1 MSTAAVARPR
11 PPRAAALAEK
21 ERLAALH
28 AYEVLDSLPET
39 AFDALTRQAAEIC
52 ETPIAVLTLV
62 DETRQWFKSAQGLD
76 VRETP
81 RDVAFCDHT
90 IRGQDLFVVGDT
102 RLDPIFRDNP
112 LATGEPHIRFYAG
125 MPLINA
131 AGAALGALAV
141 IDRQPRQLNE
151 AQTQAL
157 RLLADRAV
165 DQLEL
170 RLQHLRLERAL
181 FEQQRLHAEL
191 GRQAAHLSDAQ
202 RIARLGS
209 WEARLGDGRLSWTD
223 EVFRI
228 TGVAPA
234 HFGGSVEW
242 FYREVIHPEDHER
255 LVRLR
260 DLALRGEARYD
271 VTHRIR
277 RPNGEIRHVHER
289 AELMRDAEGAPAVLS
304 GTIQDVTE
312 QIETRLELQQSEERL
327 RLVLDTLP
335 IAAYTCNNEGWI
347 TYCNEQARL
356 LWGRSG
362 DAGGWRFCGSP
373 KLYHAD
379 GRPMLAEEG
388 PTAIALRERRPIRGR
403 EAIIEREDG
412 GRSHVLAF
420 ANPLYD
426 ATGQL
431 LGVVDVLLDVT
442 EQRSARLEL
451 QQSEERFRTVARAT
465 TDVIWDWDP
474 ASGTLWWSEGLKAVF
489 GHEPA
494 ADAGLAFWRSHVHP
508 DDRERVN
515 ASVRRA
521 LEGAGDHWSEEYRF
535 ARADGSLAHVLD
547 QGYVLRDS
555 AGNPRRMIGGM
566 TDLSERKR
574 MEDTLRENE
583 ERIREQASLLDK
595 AHDAIL
601 VRDLEHHITY
611 WNKSAE
617 ELYGWS
623 AEEAVGRKVSELLYG
638 DPADFLE
645 ATRMVLEKGE
655 WKGEIRQATRSGGEV
670 LVEGRWTLV
679 RDAGGRPKSILAINS
694 DITEKKQLEAQFL
707 RVQRMESIGTLAGGI
722 AHDLNNVLSP
732 ILMAVDLLRMK
743 TADPTSLGVLAT
755 VEASARR
762 GADMVRQVLSFA
774 RGMDGQRL
782 PLRAKDVLRD
792 IGHILQETFPKNIRC
807 STRTGADLPLL
818 SGDATQLHQVLLNL
832 CVNARDA
839 MPHGGSLEVR
849 ADTAEIDEHYA
860 AMNPGAQ
867 PGTHVVFTVTDSGH
881 GIPAEMRD
889 KIFDP
894 FFTTKEL
901 GQGTGLGLS
910 TVLAIVKSHGGFIQ
924 VQSAPGEGT
933 VMKVYFPAA
942 SLEPDPNAAVAS
954 AEPAGSGSGELI
966 LLVEDEPAVRKITSR
981 TLEARGYNLLTA
993 ADGAEAVAL
1002 YAKHQRS
1009 IHLVLTD
1016 MMMPVMDG
1024 SATIQVLKRV
1034 NPRVRIIAASGL
1046 NDANTQDKALQLG
1059 ARRFL
1064 SKPYNAD
1071 AMLRAIRE
1079 VLDEP

>member
-1 MSTAAVARPR
+1 MSTVAAARP
-11 PPRAAALAEK
+11 PPQRAPLAET

-28 AYEVLDSLPET
+28 SYEVLDSLPEA
-39 AFDALTRQAAEIC
+39 AFDALTQQAAEIC

-62 DETRQWFKSAQGLD
+62 DATRQWFKSVHGLS

-81 RDVAFCDHT
+81 RDIAFCDHA
-90 IRGQDLFVVGDT
+90 IRGEDLFVVEDAGHA
-102 RLDPIFRDNP
+102 PAFRSNP
-112 LATGEPHIRFYAG
+112 LVNGEPHIRFYAG

-131 AGAALGALAV
+131 DGAALGSLAV
-141 IDRQPRQLNE
+141 IDRRPRRLSE

-157 RLLADRAV
+157 RLLADRAL

-181 FEQQRLHAEL
+181 VEQRRLHTEL
-191 GRQAAHLSDAQ
+191 GRQAAHLRDAQ

-209 WEARLGDGRLSWTD
+209 WEARLGDGKLSWTE

-228 TGVAPA
+228 TGVTPA
-234 HFGGSVEW
+234 NFGGSVDW
-242 FYREVIHPEDHER
+242 FYRQVLHPEDRER
-255 LVRLR
+255 LVRQR

-271 VTHRIR
+271 VTHRIL

-289 AELMRDAEGAPAVLS
+289 AELIRDAEGAPVILS
-304 GTIQDVTE
+304 GTIQDVTD
-312 QIETRLELQQSEERL
+312 QI
-327 RLVLDTLP
+327 
-335 IAAYTCNNEGWI
+335 
-347 TYCNEQARL
+347 
-356 LWGRSG
+356 
-362 DAGGWRFCGSP
+362 
-373 KLYHAD
+373 
-379 GRPMLAEEG
+379 
-388 PTAIALRERRPIRGR
+388 
-403 EAIIEREDG
+403 
-412 GRSHVLAF
+412 
-420 ANPLYD
+420 
-426 ATGQL
+426 
-431 LGVVDVLLDVT
+431 VT
-442 EQRSARLEL
+442 RLEL

-474 ASGTLWWSEGLKAVF
+474 ASGILWWSEGMKTVF
-489 GHEPA
+489 GHEPTT
-494 ADAGLAFWRSHVHP
+494 GSELTFWRSHVHP
-508 DDRERVN
+508 EDRERVN
-515 ASVRRA
+515 ASIRRA
-521 LEGAGDHWSEEYRF
+521 LDGAGDHWSEEYRF
-535 ARADGSLAHVLD
+535 ERADGSYAHVLD
-547 QGYVLRDS
+547 QGYVLRD
-555 AGNPRRMIGGM
+555 AGGHPRRMIGGI
-566 TDLSERKR
+566 TDLSERRR
-574 MEDTLRENE
+574 MEDTLRQNE

-601 VRDLEHHITY
+601 VRDLEHRITF

-623 AEEAVGRKVSELLYG
+623 AEEAVGRKISELLYR
-638 DPADFLE
+638 DPADFLT
-645 ATRMVLEKGE
+645 ATRTTLETGE
-655 WKGEIRQATRSGGEV
+655 WKGEIRQATRSGAEV

-679 RDAGGRPKSILAINS
+679 RDAEGQPKSILAINS
-694 DITEKKQLEAQFL
+694 DITEKKRLEAQFL

-743 TADPTSLGVLAT
+743 TTDPTSLGVLAT

-807 STRTGADLPLL
+807 STRAGAELPLL

-849 ADTAEIDEHYA
+849 ADGVEIDEHYA
-860 AMNPGAQ
+860 AMNPGAT

-901 GQGTGLGLS
+901 GRGTGLGLS

-942 SLEPDPNAAVAS
+942 SIEPDPNAAAATAAPAS
-954 AEPAGSGSGELI
+954 SGCGELI

-1079 VLDEP
+1079 VLDEA

>member
-1 MSTAAVARPR
+1 
-11 PPRAAALAEK
+11 
-21 ERLAALH
+21 
-28 AYEVLDSLPET
+28 
-39 AFDALTRQAAEIC
+39 
-52 ETPIAVLTLV
+52 
-62 DETRQWFKSAQGLD
+62 
-76 VRETP
+76 
-81 RDVAFCDHT
+81 
-90 IRGQDLFVVGDT
+90 
-102 RLDPIFRDNP
+102 
-112 LATGEPHIRFYAG
+112 
-125 MPLINA
+125 
-131 AGAALGALAV
+131 
-141 IDRQPRQLNE
+141 
-151 AQTQAL
+151 
-157 RLLADRAV
+157 
-165 DQLEL
+165 
-170 RLQHLRLERAL
+170 
-181 FEQQRLHAEL
+181 
-191 GRQAAHLSDAQ
+191 
-202 RIARLGS
+202 
-209 WEARLGDGRLSWTD
+209 
-223 EVFRI
+223 
-228 TGVAPA
+228 
-234 HFGGSVEW
+234 
-242 FYREVIHPEDHER
+242 
-255 LVRLR
+255 
-260 DLALRGEARYD
+260 
-271 VTHRIR
+271 
-277 RPNGEIRHVHER
+277 
-289 AELMRDAEGAPAVLS
+289 
-304 GTIQDVTE
+304 
-312 QIETRLELQQSEERL
+312 
-327 RLVLDTLP
+327 
-335 IAAYTCNNEGWI
+335 
-347 TYCNEQARL
+347 
-356 LWGRSG
+356 
-362 DAGGWRFCGSP
+362 
-373 KLYHAD
+373 
-379 GRPMLAEEG
+379 
-388 PTAIALRERRPIRGR
+388 
-403 EAIIEREDG
+403 
-412 GRSHVLAF
+412 
-420 ANPLYD
+420 
-426 ATGQL
+426 
-431 LGVVDVLLDVT
+431 
-442 EQRSARLEL
+442 
-451 QQSEERFRTVARAT
+451 
-465 TDVIWDWDP
+465 
-474 ASGTLWWSEGLKAVF
+474 
-489 GHEPA
+489 
-494 ADAGLAFWRSHVHP
+494 
-508 DDRERVN
+508 
-515 ASVRRA
+515 
-521 LEGAGDHWSEEYRF
+521 
-535 ARADGSLAHVLD
+535 
-547 QGYVLRDS
+547 
-555 AGNPRRMIGGM
+555 MIGGM
-566 TDLSERKR
+566 TDLSERRR
-574 MEDTLRENE
+574 MEDTLRQNE

-601 VRDLEHHITY
+601 VRDLEHRITY

-623 AEEAVGRKVSELLYG
+623 AEEAVGRTISELLYR
-638 DPADFLE
+638 DSTDFLA
-645 ATRMVLEKGE
+645 ATRTTLETGE

-679 RDAGGRPKSILAINS
+679 RDAEGRPKSILAINS
-694 DITEKKQLEAQFL
+694 DITEKKRLEAQFL

-732 ILMAVDLLRMK
+732 ILMAVDLLRLK
-743 TADPTSLGVLAT
+743 TTDPTSLGVLAT

-807 STRTGADLPLL
+807 STRAGADLPLL

-849 ADTAEIDEHYA
+849 ADGVDIDEHYA
-860 AMNPGAQ
+860 TMNPGAA

-942 SLEPDPNAAVAS
+942 SLDPDPNAAVAT
-954 AEPAGSGSGELI
+954 ATPAGNGSGELI

-1046 NDANTQDKALQLG
+1046 NDASTQDKALQLG

-1079 VLDEP
+1079 VLDEV

>member
-1 MSTAAVARPR
+1 MSHV
-11 PPRAAALAEK
+11 AAARRCTERAPLAET
-21 ERLAALH
+21 ERLAALQV
-28 AYEVLDSLPET
+28 YEVLDTLPEAT
-39 AFDALTRQAAEIC
+39 FDALTEQAAQLC
-52 ETPIAVLTLV
+52 GTPIAVLTLI
-62 DETRQWFKSAQGLD
+62 DERRQWFKSAHGLAM
-76 VRETP
+76 RETP
-81 RDVAFCDHT
+81 RDIAFCDHT
-90 IRGQDLFVVGDT
+90 IRGRDLFVVEDAS
-102 RLDPIFRDNP
+102 RHPAFQNNP
-112 LATGEPHIRFYAG
+112 LVIGEPYVRFYAG

-131 AGAALGALAV
+131 AGAALGSLAV
-141 IDRQPRQLNE
+141 IDHEPRRLNE

-157 RLLADRAV
+157 RLLTARAL

-170 RLQHLRLERAL
+170 RLQHLRLEGAL
-181 FEQQRLHAEL
+181 VEQRRLHDEIQ
-191 GRQAAHLSDAQ
+191 RQATHLRDAQ
-202 RIARLGS
+202 RIAHLGS
-209 WEARLGDGRLSWTD
+209 WEARLSDGRLSWTD

-228 TGVAPA
+228 TGVNPA
-234 HFGGSVEW
+234 EFGASVDW
-242 FYREVIHPEDHER
+242 FYRQVIHPEDHER
-255 LVRLR
+255 LVRQR
-260 DLALRGEARYD
+260 DLTLRGEARYD

-277 RPNGEIRHVHER
+277 RPSGEIRHVHER
-289 AELMRDAEGAPAVLS
+289 AELVRDPEGAPIILS

-312 QIETRLELQQSEERL
+312 Q
-327 RLVLDTLP
+327 
-335 IAAYTCNNEGWI
+335 
-347 TYCNEQARL
+347 
-356 LWGRSG
+356 
-362 DAGGWRFCGSP
+362 
-373 KLYHAD
+373 
-379 GRPMLAEEG
+379 
-388 PTAIALRERRPIRGR
+388 
-403 EAIIEREDG
+403 
-412 GRSHVLAF
+412 
-420 ANPLYD
+420 
-426 ATGQL
+426 
-431 LGVVDVLLDVT
+431 VVT
-442 EQRSARLEL
+442 RLEL

-474 ASGTLWWSEGLKAVF
+474 GSGILWWSEGLKAVF

-515 ASVRRA
+515 ASVRLA

-535 ARADGSLAHVLD
+535 ARADGSFAHVLD

-555 AGNPRRMIGGM
+555 TGSPRRMIGGM

-574 MEDTLRENE
+574 MENTLRQNE

-601 VRDLEHHITY
+601 VRDLEHQVTF

-623 AEEAVGRKVSELLYG
+623 AEEALGQKISELLYR
-638 DPADFLE
+638 DPTDFLQ
-645 ATRMVLEKGE
+645 ATRTVLEKGE
-655 WKGEIRQATRSGGEV
+655 WKGEIRQTTRSGADV

-679 RDAGGRPKSILAINS
+679 RDAEGNPKSILAINS

-743 TADPTSLGVLAT
+743 TTDPTSLGVLAT

-792 IGHILQETFPKNIRC
+792 ISHILQETFPKNIRC
-807 STRTGADLPLL
+807 STLASADLPLL

-839 MPHGGSLEVR
+839 MLHGGSLEVR

-910 TVLAIVKSHGGFIQ
+910 TVLAIVKSHSGFIQ
-924 VQSAPGEGT
+924 VQSATGEGT
-933 VMKVYFPAA
+933 AIKVYFPAA
-942 SLEPDPNAAVAS
+942 NLEPDPNAAVAT
-954 AEPAGSGSGELI
+954 AAPASSGSGELI

-1024 SATIQVLKRV
+1024 AATIQVLKRV

-1071 AMLRAIRE
+1071 SMLRAIRE
-1079 VLDEP
+1079 VLNEP

>member
-1 MSTAAVARPR
+1 MSTAATVRPH
-11 PPRAAALAEK
+11 PPRKPLAETD
-21 ERLAALH
+21 RLVAVQS
-28 AYEVLDSLPET
+28 YEVLDSLPEA
-39 AFDALTRQAAEIC
+39 AFDSLTEQAAQLC

-62 DETRQWFKSAQGLD
+62 DETRQWFKSVHGLSL
-76 VRETP
+76 RETP
-81 RDVAFCDHT
+81 REIAFCDHA
-90 IRGQDLFVVGDT
+90 IRGEDMFEVEDASRDAT
-102 RLDPIFRDNP
+102 FRTNP
-112 LATGEPHIRFYAG
+112 LVTGEPHIRFYAG
-125 MPLINA
+125 IPLINA

-141 IDRQPRQLNE
+141 IDHQPRRLTG
-151 AQTQAL
+151 AQAQAL
-157 RLLADRAV
+157 HLLADRAL

-170 RLQHLRLERAL
+170 RLQQLRIERAL
-181 FEQQRLHAEL
+181 AEQQRLHAEL
-191 GRQAAHLSDAQ
+191 ERQATHLRDAQ

-209 WEARLGDGRLSWTD
+209 WEARLSDGRLSWTD

-234 HFGGSVEW
+234 QFGGSVDW

-277 RPNGEIRHVHER
+277 RPSGEIRHVHER

-312 QIETRLELQQSEERL
+312 QIET
-327 RLVLDTLP
+327 
-335 IAAYTCNNEGWI
+335 
-347 TYCNEQARL
+347 
-356 LWGRSG
+356 
-362 DAGGWRFCGSP
+362 
-373 KLYHAD
+373 
-379 GRPMLAEEG
+379 
-388 PTAIALRERRPIRGR
+388 
-403 EAIIEREDG
+403 
-412 GRSHVLAF
+412 
-420 ANPLYD
+420 
-426 ATGQL
+426 
-431 LGVVDVLLDVT
+431 
-442 EQRSARLEL
+442 RLEL

-494 ADAGLAFWRSHVHP
+494 ADAGLNFWRSHVHP
-508 DDRERVN
+508 DDCERVN

-535 ARADGSLAHVLD
+535 ARANGSFAHVLD
-547 QGYVLRDS
+547 QGYVLRDT

-574 MEDTLRENE
+574 MEDTLRQNE

-617 ELYGWS
+617 ELYGWT
-623 AEEAVGRKVSELLYG
+623 AEEVLGQKVSDLLYR
-638 DPADFLE
+638 DPNEFLE
-645 ATRMVLEKGE
+645 ATRTVLDKGE
-655 WKGEIRQATRSGGEV
+655 WKGEIRQCTRSDSEV

-679 RDAGGRPKSILAINS
+679 RDAAGRPKSILAINS
-694 DITEKKQLEAQFL
+694 DITEKKRLEAQFL

-743 TADPTSLGVLAT
+743 ATDPTSLGVLAT

-807 STRTGADLPLL
+807 STRAGADLPLL

-849 ADTAEIDEHYA
+849 ADAAEIDEHYA
-860 AMNPGAQ
+860 AMNPGAE
-867 PGTHVVFTVTDSGH
+867 PGTHIVFTVTDSGH

-933 VMKVYFPAA
+933 AMKVYFPAA
-942 SLEPDPNAAVAS
+942 ARETDANAILATDG
-954 AEPAGSGSGELI
+954 PARNGSGELI

-1002 YAKHQRS
+1002 YAKHQRTV
-1009 IHLVLTD
+1009 HLVLTD

-1024 SATIQVLKRV
+1024 AATIQVLRRV
-1034 NPRVRIIAASGL
+1034 NPQVRIIAASGL
-1046 NDANTQDKALQLG
+1046 NDVNTRDKALQLG

-1071 AMLRAIRE
+1071 AMLKVIRE
-1079 VLDEP
+1079 VLDEG

>member
-1 MSTAAVARPR
+1 MSLVAADRPR
-11 PPRAAALAEK
+11 ATRAPLDETA
-21 ERLAALH
+21 RLAALRS
-28 AYEVLDSLPET
+28 YEVLDSLPER
-39 AFDALTRQAAEIC
+39 AFDEITHLVANLC
-52 ETPIAVLTLV
+52 GTPIAVLTLV
-62 DETRQWFKSAQGLD
+62 DETRQWFKSVHGLA

-81 RDVAFCDHT
+81 RDIAFCDHA
-90 IRGQDLFVVGDT
+90 IRGEDLFVVEDADQ
-102 RLDPIFRDNP
+102 DPLFRNNP
-112 LATGEPHIRFYAG
+112 LVVNDPHIRFYAG

-131 AGAALGALAV
+131 DGAALGSLAV
-141 IDRQPRQLNE
+141 IDRRPRRLSE
-151 AQTQAL
+151 AQCQAL
-157 RLLADRAV
+157 QLLAAQAL

-170 RLQHLRLERAL
+170 RLSRLHLERSL
-181 FEQQRLHAEL
+181 SEQKRLHGEL
-191 GRQAAHLSDAQ
+191 QRQARHLSDAQ

-209 WEARLGDGRLSWTD
+209 WEASLKSGRLTWTE
-223 EVFRI
+223 EVFHI
-228 TGVAPA
+228 TGVARQD
-234 HFGGSVEW
+234 FGGSVDW
-242 FYREVIHPEDHER
+242 FYHQVIHPEDRER

-271 VTHRIR
+271 ITHRIR

-289 AELMRDAEGAPAVLS
+289 AELLRDAEGSPAVLS

-312 QIETRLELQQSEERL
+312 QIET
-327 RLVLDTLP
+327 
-335 IAAYTCNNEGWI
+335 
-347 TYCNEQARL
+347 
-356 LWGRSG
+356 
-362 DAGGWRFCGSP
+362 
-373 KLYHAD
+373 
-379 GRPMLAEEG
+379 
-388 PTAIALRERRPIRGR
+388 
-403 EAIIEREDG
+403 
-412 GRSHVLAF
+412 
-420 ANPLYD
+420 
-426 ATGQL
+426 
-431 LGVVDVLLDVT
+431 
-442 EQRSARLEL
+442 RLEL

-474 ASGTLWWSEGLKAVF
+474 ASSNLWWSEGLKTVF
-489 GHEPA
+489 GHASA
-494 ADAGLAFWRSHVHP
+494 AMASLAFWRSHVHP
-508 DDRERVN
+508 EDRERV
-515 ASVRRA
+515 STSIRRA
-521 LEGAGDHWSEEYRF
+521 LDGAGDHWSEEYRF
-535 ARADGSLAHVLD
+535 QRADGSSAHVLD
-547 QGYVLRDS
+547 QGYVLRD
-555 AGNPRRMIGGM
+555 ATGNPRRMIGGM
-566 TDLSERKR
+566 TDLSEHRR
-574 MEDTLRENE
+574 MEDTLRQNE

-601 VRDLEHHITY
+601 VRDLEHRITY

-623 AEEAVGRKVSELLYG
+623 AEEAVGRTISELLYR
-638 DPADFLE
+638 DSTDFLA
-645 ATRMVLEKGE
+645 ATRTTLETGE

-679 RDAGGRPKSILAINS
+679 RDAEGRPKSILAINS
-694 DITEKKQLEAQFL
+694 DITEKKRLEAQFL

-743 TADPTSLGVLAT
+743 TTDPTSLGVLAT

-807 STRTGADLPLL
+807 STRAGADLPLL

-849 ADTAEIDEHYA
+849 ADVAEIDEHYA

-924 VQSAPGEGT
+924 VQSTPGEGT

-942 SLEPDPNAAVAS
+942 SLEPDPNAAVAT
-954 AEPAGSGSGELI
+954 ATPAGNGSGELI

-981 TLEARGYNLLTA
+981 TLETRGYNLLTA

-1046 NDANTQDKALQLG
+1046 NDASTRDKALQLG

-1064 SKPYNAD
+1064 PKPYNAD

-1079 VLDEP
+1079 VLNEA